1 MTDNLE
7 LNIVFGVGIDKTDNL
22 RKIENIDIVQI
33 FSEIEKAK
41 LYALSLCFNIHLPII
56 VFSYPINTNSHE
68 IINNNR
74 KLVCRFTND
83 IRKNTIS
90 DMVSKT
96 N

>member
-1 MTDNLE
+1 M
-7 LNIVFGVGIDKTDNL
+7 
-22 RKIENIDIVQI
+22 
-33 FSEIEKAK
+33 
-41 LYALSLCFNIHLPII
+41 FNIHLPII